1 MVGDAEIREGR
12 EEQKSPK
19 SVGIHKPREHLVTT
33 QDGAPSPLLNTFCSL
48 RKTNAW
54 SQSLILRASPALCWE
69 WAAGLTVSLT
79 YSLPKDHSNDRGSVA
94 GQVCANFR
102 C

>member
-1 MVGDAEIREGR
+1 MVGDAETKEDR
-12 EEQKSPK
+12 EEQKSPE

-33 QDGAPSPLLNTFCSL
+33 QDGATSHLLNTFRSL
-48 RKTNAW
+48 RKTNTQ

-79 YSLPKDHSNDRGSVA
+79 NSLPKDHSNDTGSVA